1 MRYFFL
7 ILTLLFFSNAASFGS
22 DDTFEKRSIGEMP
35 LKVIESSIESTL
47 PMVVYISGD
56 GGWNTFSESL
66 CNYLSK
72 KGFSVVVLNARKYFW
87 DRKTPDEAA
96 ADLVTIVEAFEAR
109 WKRGKFILTGFSF
122 GASLVPFLV
131 NRFPAGI
138 TGRLSL
144 SVLINPDMLCD
155 FEIHLSDMLNISPSK
170 GEFDVVR
177 EMKTIDAKKTTIFL
191 GSDERVEVL
200 QSFQQTGAK
209 VQIVPGN
216 HHFDDSYE
224 ALAELLVKEM
234 MKK

>member
-1 MRYFFL
+1 MRYCFL
-7 ILTLLFFSNAASFGS
+7 ILILLFISSAVSFGS
-22 DDTFEKRSIGEMP
+22 DHIFQKKSIEEMP

-56 GGWNTFSESL
+56 GGWNTFSDSL

-72 KGFSVVVLNARKYFW
+72 KGFPVVVLNARKYFW
-87 DRKTPDEAA
+87 DRKTPEEAA
-96 ADLVTIVEAFEAR
+96 ADLVTIVDAFGVR
-109 WKRGKFILTGFSF
+109 WKRDKFILTGFSF

-131 NRFPAGI
+131 NLFPERI
-138 TGRLSL
+138 TGRLS
-144 SVLINPDMLCD
+144 SSIMINPDMLCD
-155 FEIHLSDMLNISPSK
+155 FEVHLSDMLNMGPSK

-177 EMKTIDAKKTTIFL
+177 EMKAIDVKKTAIFF
-191 GSDERVEVL
+191 GGDERMEL
-200 QSFQQTGAK
+200 QQAFRLTGAN

-216 HHFDDSYE
+216 HHFDDDYE